1 MGFNARI
8 FAMVAFERCL
18 MLMSYT
24 YKHIFQSFRW
34 VDTSFNTFNILAKQL
49 NLEAHDYGT
58 CCLLTKILLL

>member
-8 FAMVAFERCL
+8 FAMVASDAHE
-18 MLMSYT
+18 YT
-24 YKHIFQSFRW
+24 YKHIFQSFQW
-34 VDTSFNTFNILAKQL
+34 VDTSFNTFNILARQL